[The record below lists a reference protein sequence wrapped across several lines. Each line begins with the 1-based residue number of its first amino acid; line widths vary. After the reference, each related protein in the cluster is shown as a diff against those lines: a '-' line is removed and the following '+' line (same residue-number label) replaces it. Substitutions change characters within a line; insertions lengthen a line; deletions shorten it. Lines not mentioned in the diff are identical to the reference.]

1 MPNRFE
7 NPAVY
12 LQSGDPEKENTP
24 TLHAPGLL
32 GSRFTVIQP
41 TGRGSPSPT
50 SAGTTSPGRS
60 KRYQLVKT
68 DSTMTVSPYPGAVAY
83 WVDRTNYLV
92 TTVRTNLN
100 AVAGKFSN
108 LVDKG
113 NYTCI
118 QFGGPGYVKVVD
130 GSVAAC
136 AVGDSVIGSSA
147 TDGKADRIAAGTA
160 PTNVPLGRVSTPL
173 NKQASDALV
182 LVDLDVPETT

>member
-1 MPNRFE
+1 MPSRFE

-41 TGRGSPSPT
+41 TGRGTPAT
-50 SAGTTSPGRS
+50 PGRS

-68 DSTMTVSPYPGAVAY
+68 DSTMTVGPYPGAVAY
-83 WVDRTNYLV
+83 WVDKTSYLV
-92 TTVRTNLN
+92 TTVNTNLN
-100 AVAGKFSN
+100 AVAGIFNN

-113 NYTCI
+113 NYTCV
-118 QFGGPGYVKVVD
+118 QFGGPGYVKVID
-130 GSVAAC
+130 AATAAS
-136 AVGDSVIGSSA
+136 AVGDSIIGSAA
-147 TDGKADRIAAGTA
+147 TAGKADRIASGTA

-173 NKQASDALV
+173 TKLAAEARV